1 LCHLQHKLIGL
12 YLSITLPNE
21 QLDAQIFNTFITILY
36 MYMFRAIP
44 CSSSGGQ
51 IVLVLNF
58 LSKQFFLN
66 LCTGLS
72 LTLSDDTTCCINLLK
87 PTGYVMNHQFNILQ
101 LYALP
106 TPYLCVLYL
115 SENNQQLVPLTA

>member
-1 LCHLQHKLIGL
+1 MNFDTWIFLEKLSREL
-12 YLSITLPNE
+12 NFDVSLTVHFRITLANE
-21 QLDAQIFNTFITILY
+21 QLDAQILNTFIIILY
-36 MYMFRAIP
+36 MYIFREIS

-72 LTLSDDTTCCINLLK
+72 LTLSDDTRCCVNTILL
-87 PTGYVMNHQFNILQ
+87 PEDEQDIARNMYM
-101 LYALP
+101 
-106 TPYLCVLYL
+106 
-115 SENNQQLVPLTA
+115 